1 MHSVFNAF
9 YMSIFIAAIRKIF
22 RKAIP
27 DISADMEKKFIV
39 AIPYGEYYVCGT
51 FASQVRARRLAQK
64 IAKLTSYTLDL
75 DMTVE
80 QFRLKHPGE
89 TFASIFDNNGTFI
102 MPPDTPTIR
111 KMCQAE
117 GQDPRSTTI

>member
-1 MHSVFNAF
+1 MPSIFNAF
-9 YMSIFIAAIRKIF
+9 YLSIFIAATRKIF
-22 RKAIP
+22 RKAVP

-51 FASQVRARRLAQK
+51 FASQDRARRLAQK
-64 IAKLTSYTLDL
+64 IAKLTSYSLDY

-89 TFASIFDNNGTFI
+89 TFVSIFEHNGTFI

-117 GQDPRSTTI
+117 GQDIRSTTI

>member
-1 MHSVFNAF
+1 MRSMFTAF
-9 YMSIFIAAIRKIF
+9 YLSIFIAALRNIF

-27 DISADMEKKFIV
+27 DISTEMEKKFIV

-51 FASQVRARRLAQK
+51 FVSQERARRLAQK
-64 IAKLTSYTLDL
+64 IEKLTNYMLDY

-80 QFRLKHPGE
+80 QFRLKRTGE
-89 TFASIFDNNGTFI
+89 TFASIFYNNGTFI
-102 MPPDTPTIR
+102 MPPDTPEIR

-117 GQDPRSTTI
+117 GQDPRSTTL

>member
-1 MHSVFNAF
+1 MPSIFNSF
-9 YMSIFIAAIRKIF
+9 YLTIFIAAIRKII

-27 DISADMEKKFIV
+27 DISSDMAKKFIV

-51 FASQVRARRLAQK
+51 FASQERARRLAQK
-64 IAKLTSYTLDL
+64 IEKLTNYMLDY

-80 QFRLKHPGE
+80 QFRLKRSGE
-89 TFASIFDNNGTFI
+89 TFASIFDHNGTFI

>member
-1 MHSVFNAF
+1 MPSVFNAF
-9 YMSIFIAAIRKIF
+9 YLSIFIAAIRKIF

-27 DISADMEKKFIV
+27 DISADMDKKFIV
-39 AIPYGEYYVCGT
+39 SIPYGENYVCGT
-51 FASQVRARRLAQK
+51 FVSQVRARHLAQK

-89 TFASIFDNNGTFI
+89 TFLSIFEHNGTFI

-117 GQDPRSTTI
+117 GQDLRSTTI